1 VLLVVAHSADARI
14 DSERAPTRRAS
25 PEPRSVRDANIL
37 PAREAATFRTLLPET
52 IVDRQEHLFDRQ
64 EAIVDHQ
71 EHLFDHQEAIVDHP
85 QHLFDRDE
93 PIVDRREEKASRL
106 TWKDAPFKLG
116 APFRSMNDA
125 VPP

>member
-1 VLLVVAHSADARI
+1 MTRHGGKPRIGDASVAIATC
-14 DSERAPTRRAS
+14 PVRRA
-25 PEPRSVRDANIL
+25 
-37 PAREAATFRTLLPET
+37 ARRGP
-52 IVDRQEHLFDRQ
+52 IVDRPEHLFDRQ
-64 EAIVDHQ
+64 EAIVDR
-71 EHLFDHQEAIVDHP
+71 P

-93 PIVDRREEKASRL
+93 SIVDRREEKASRL